1 MLRTEAPAGRS
12 TALVVFGATGDLARK
27 MLLPALFE
35 LSRRGRLEM
44 PVIGVALSDLDDV
57 GFREHARVAVAKV
70 VDDVED
76 AAMERFTRSLAL
88 VDGDYRDPTTYDRLA
103 NRLGQSER
111 PAHYLAIPPSLFP
124 TVIEGLARVGLNHN
138 ARVVVEK
145 PFGRDLASA
154 RELNRVLLAAFDETS
169 VMRADHFLAKETV
182 ENLLV
187 FRFANTFLEP
197 LWNRS
202 HISSVQVTMAE
213 SFGIEGRGV
222 FYDTVG
228 AIRDVVQNHLMQ
240 VVAMLAMEPPS
251 GSTAEALR
259 DERVR
264 VVRAMQPVDPAHVV
278 RGQYAGYRD
287 EPGVAANSNVET
299 YVALRLDIESWR
311 WAGVPF
317 YIRAGKR
324 LPMTTLEAVVEFR
337 PPPRMLFGGA
347 DSRLPQPNVVRLRLG
362 DDAGITMTVQAKQ
375 PGRQIATRPVDL
387 SVDFDTVLG
396 RRDRAYVRLLDDALD
411 GDMHRFA
418 REDMVEHAWRVVEPM
433 LHDDRPAHPYQPGTW
448 GPEVADGI
456 LSEGRWRAPE
466 G

>member
-1 MLRTEAPAGRS
+1 MLRSEGLAGRS
-12 TALVVFGATGDLARK
+12 TALVVFGATGDLAQK

-44 PVIGVALSDLDDV
+44 PVLGVALSDLDDA
-57 GFREHARVAVAKV
+57 GFREHAREAVTRV
-70 VDDVED
+70 VDNVDD
-76 AAMERFTRSLAL
+76 AAMGRFTRSLRL
-88 VDGDYRDPTTYDRLA
+88 VSGDYRDPTTYDRLA
-103 NRLGQSER
+103 TRLGHSER
-111 PAHYLAIPPSLFP
+111 PAHYLAIPPSLFAN
-124 TVIEGLARVGLNHN
+124 VIEGLAKVGLNNN

-154 RELNRVLLAAFDETS
+154 RRLNRVLLAAFAESS
-169 VMRADHFLAKETV
+169 VMRADHFLGKETV

-197 LWNRS
+197 LWNRN
-202 HISSVQVTMAE
+202 HISSVHVTMAE
-213 SFGIEGRGV
+213 AFGIEGRGA

-228 AIRDVVQNHLMQ
+228 AVRDVVQNHLMQ

-251 GSTAEALR
+251 GSTAEELR
-259 DERVR
+259 EERVK

-287 EPGVAANSNVET
+287 EPGVAMDSNVET

-317 YIRAGKR
+317 YVRAGKR
-324 LPMTTLEAVVEFR
+324 LPMTALEAVIEFQ

-347 DSRLPQPNVVRLRLG
+347 YSRLPQPNLVRLRLG
-362 DDAGITMTVQAKQ
+362 DGAGITMTVQAKQ

-418 REDMVEHAWRVVEPM
+418 REDMVEHAWRVVEPA
-433 LHDDRPAHPYQPGTW
+433 LHDDRPALSYQPGSW
-448 GPEVADGI
+448 GPADGI
-456 LSEGRWRAPE
+456 LSGAHWRVPE